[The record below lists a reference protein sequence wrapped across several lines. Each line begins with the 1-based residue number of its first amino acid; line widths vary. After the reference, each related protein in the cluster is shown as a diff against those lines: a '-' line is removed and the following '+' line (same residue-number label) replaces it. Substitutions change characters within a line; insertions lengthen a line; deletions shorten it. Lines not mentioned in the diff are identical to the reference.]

1 MGNSRNYQ
9 ELVKKVTMYL
19 DNELPRDE
27 ERKLLKEIQSDPN
40 YMELLKREKS
50 FKDFIKRKLQRRQVS
65 PALVHSI
72 KTRIQGVPQ
81 SIRVMK

>member
-50 FKDFIKRKLQRRQVS
+50 FKDFIKRKVQRRQVS
-65 PALVHSI
+65 PALVQSI
-72 KTRIQGVPQ
+72 KTRIQGAPQ
-81 SIRVMK
+81 PAHVMK

>member
-9 ELVKKVTMYL
+9 ALVNKVTMYL
-19 DNELPRDE
+19 DNELPREE

-50 FKDFIKRKLQRRQVS
+50 FKDFIKRKVQRRQVS
-65 PALVHSI
+65 PALVQSI
-72 KTRIQGVPQ
+72 KTRIGSRQTVH
-81 SIRVMK
+81 ID